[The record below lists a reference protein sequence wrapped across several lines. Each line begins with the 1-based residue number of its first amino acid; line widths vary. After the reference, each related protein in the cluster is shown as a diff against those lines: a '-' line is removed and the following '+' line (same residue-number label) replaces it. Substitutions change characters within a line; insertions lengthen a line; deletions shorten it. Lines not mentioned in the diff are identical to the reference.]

1 MQAHNLGI
9 KILFGFAIGAGS
21 IFFFFYFFLSDPA
34 LRTCSVDDFVDR
46 YGSDLVLLLSY
57 GVHRV

>member
-9 KILFGFAIGAGS
+9 KK
-21 IFFFFYFFLSDPA
+21 FFLALLLVQEAFLYFFLSDPA
-34 LRTCSVDDFVDR
+34 LRTCSVDDFVDH